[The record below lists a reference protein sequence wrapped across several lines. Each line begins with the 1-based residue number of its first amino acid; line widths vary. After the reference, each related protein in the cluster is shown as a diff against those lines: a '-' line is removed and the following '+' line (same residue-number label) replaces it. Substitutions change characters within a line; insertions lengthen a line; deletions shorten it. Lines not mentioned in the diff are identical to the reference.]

1 MNRNNIKILV
11 INGPNLQ
18 LLGMREVDIYG
29 HLSLKNI
36 ENNLLTAAK
45 SFKGLE
51 IIFFQSNNEGEIID
65 KIADAFYRQYDGIII
80 NPAAFTHTS
89 LAICDA
95 VKAVKLPAVEVHIS
109 NIYKR
114 EEYRKH
120 SYIAPACIGQIS
132 GFGAKGYEYA
142 LTALVDYINQNK

>member
-1 MNRNNIKILV
+1 MKILV

-18 LLGMREVDIYG
+18 LLGNREVDIYG
-29 HLSLKNI
+29 HLTLKNI
-36 ENNLLTAAK
+36 ETNLIKTAK
-45 SFKGLE
+45 SIKNLE
-51 IIFFQSNNEGEIID
+51 LDFYQSNHEGDIVD
-65 KIADAFYRQYDGIII
+65 KIADAFYKQYDGIVI
-80 NPAAFTHTS
+80 NPAAYTHTS

-95 VKAVKLPAVEVHIS
+95 IQAVRMPVVEVHIS

-132 GFGAKGYEYA
+132 GFGDKGYEYA
-142 LTALVDYINQNK
+142 LIALIDYINCNK